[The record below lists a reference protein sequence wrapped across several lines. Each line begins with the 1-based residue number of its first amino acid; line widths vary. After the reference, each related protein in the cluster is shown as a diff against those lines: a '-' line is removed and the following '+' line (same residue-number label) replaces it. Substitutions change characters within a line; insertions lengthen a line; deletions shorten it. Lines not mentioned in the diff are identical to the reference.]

1 MLCWWNQRVKIIFYY
16 HTIRHQKSVIF
27 SLMYRCLK
35 INHAFSLMLMLEFL
49 FEKRKARIS
58 LKYYFS
64 FKLKKIPLLT
74 VVAMSNHHKVTFCP
88 FTIFIPIYINTK
100 QMSSAGLSRYCLFLT
115 QAGSSK
121 RKVVRDFEKKKQEN
135 ILQ

>member
-1 MLCWWNQRVKIIFYY
+1 
-16 HTIRHQKSVIF
+16 
-27 SLMYRCLK
+27 
-35 INHAFSLMLMLEFL
+35 MLMLEFL

-121 RKVVRDFEKKKQEN
+121 RKVVRDFEKKKIGKYSLVISILLVKSPSQLLFLCYKN
-135 ILQ
+135 IGSWKLV